1 MRIDIEYLNYNGINL
16 RLRVAGIYASLN
28 HIKVGK
34 LKFQAKR
41 KGQKKNIDNKT

>member
-28 HIKVGK
+28 DIKVGK
-34 LKFQAKR
+34 LKIPSKEER
-41 KGQKKNIDNKT
+41 TKKKH